1 MSNRNTRGG
10 KRPSAL
16 ADKGPRSTPR
26 SAPEEAAR
34 DQAARRHAIPPEQ
47 GDLRG
52 EPTLFDFDE
61 LESPPLSGKVHP
73 SAELSD
79 AVPTLDDEVR
89 DYHHHP
95 NESGSVEF
103 DVNPYSG
110 DAAADLASDLGSEFL
125 EGATRGQ
132 DLSDVLM
139 SHDDAEGELPSLL
152 DTESEREGEEEEPA
166 IDTLINPP
174 RGR

>member
-1 MSNRNTRGG
+1 VSNRNTHGG
-10 KRPSAL
+10 KRPSAP
-16 ADKGPRSTPR
+16 ADRLRSTPK
-26 SAPEEAAR
+26 SALERAAR
-34 DQAARRHAIPPEQ
+34 DQAARRHASPPEE

-61 LESPPLSGKVHP
+61 IESPPLSGKVHP

-89 DYHHHP
+89 DYRHHP

-110 DAAADLASDLGSEFL
+110 DAAADLASDFGSEFL

-132 DLSDVLM
+132 DLSDVIM
-139 SHDDAEGELPSLL
+139 SHDDAAGELPSLL
-152 DTESEREGEEEEPA
+152 DTESEGEREDA
-166 IDTLINPP
+166 ARVLINPP